1 MLDETHVEQHSQK
14 SVILSEARSAK
25 SKDPEGASNST
36 TADIFLTTMPT
47 KKPKLGQNFL
57 TDEAACHRIADALGD
72 ITTRTVVE
80 IGPGHGAITSILAT
94 RAAHLHCIEFD
105 PSLAKE
111 LSFKFRDNP
120 RVTIHHADI
129 LQFDLA
135 KLVTG
140 DWQLETESTRLAAHS
155 SQLTADKQTPP
166 LDVIGNLPYYITS
179 DILLH
184 LFAAA
189 RANLL
194 RRAVLMMQREVA
206 DRIAAHPGVS
216 DYGALS
222 AFTQL
227 HAHVQSLFTLPPS
240 AFSPPPDVYSTVV
253 RLDFAP
259 RFAELHVDPEG
270 FNRFLRAGF
279 AQKRKT
285 LANNLRSTGFS
296 TAQLQDAWP
305 HDLPAQIRAEAVSL
319 ESMAELYRSLGSYP
333 AGTGSPES

>member
-1 MLDETHVEQHSQK
+1 
-14 SVILSEARSAK
+14 
-25 SKDPEGASNST
+25 
-36 TADIFLTTMPT
+36 MPQ

-57 TDEAACHRIADALGD
+57 IDESACHRIADALGD
-72 ITTRTVVE
+72 ISARTIVE
-80 IGPGHGAITSILAT
+80 IGPGHGAITSILAM

-111 LSFKFRDNP
+111 LTFRFRDNP
-120 RVTIHHADI
+120 RVTIHRADI

-135 KLVTG
+135 CIPT
-140 DWQLETESTRLAAHS
+140 DS
-155 SQLTADKQTPP
+155 P

-184 LFAAA
+184 LYTAA
-189 RANLL
+189 RANHLH
-194 RRAVLMMQREVA
+194 RAVVMMQREVA
-206 DRIAAHPGVS
+206 DRIAAAPGVS

-227 HAHVQSLFTLPPS
+227 HAHVENLFTLPPS
-240 AFSPPPDVYSTVV
+240 AFWPPPEVYSTVA

-259 RFAELHVDPEG
+259 RFAELRVDPDG
-270 FNRFLRAGF
+270 FNRFLRASF

-285 LANNLRSTGFS
+285 LANNLRSGGYTS
-296 TAQLQDAWP
+296 AEILRAWP
-305 HDLPAQIRAEAVSL
+305 HDLAAQIRAEAVSL

-333 AGTGSPES
+333 AGTGRPES